1 MKRTPTLARFGRH
14 DVQKRITRSGIL
26 KVALGAGA
34 ALALTGLALK
44 ASARFS
50 TDVLSAHSIDPA
62 TDYETAMVCF
72 AQLQAQAEADETL
85 NPVFR
90 SKLLTHASNTE
101 RAIILMHGMTNCPQ
115 QV

>member
-50 TDVLSAHSIDPA
+50 TDALLAHSIDPA
-62 TDYETAMVCF
+62 TDYETAMVRF
-72 AQLQAQAEADETL
+72 AQVNAQEQANETL
-85 NPVFR
+85 NPICPP
-90 SKLLTHASNTE
+90 KLLPPRPKT
-101 RAIILMHGMTNCPQ
+101 
-115 QV
+115 